1 MFLQRFALFQK
12 CTVAGAEIGGER
24 RQPGPERIAADP
36 RAGQRLIVNESGKA
50 GIRQKPRAFDSIG
63 HKSSPAAAFLPA
75 LTARIGGASA
85 AGNAAIE
92 KRCGRQK
99 NAIVPEALAP
109 VRGWRDA
116 QRALWEARLDR
127 IDAYVA
133 KLMKEPPNGT

>member
-1 MFLQRFALFQK
+1 MRLPAPRKVPGIDMFLQRFALFQK

-36 RAGQRLIVNESGKA
+36 RAWQRLIVNESGKA

-99 NAIVPEALAP
+99 TAIPPASGPARFRPGLRQR
-109 VRGWRDA
+109 RGHD
-116 QRALWEARLDR
+116 
-127 IDAYVA
+127 
-133 KLMKEPPNGT
+133 T